1 MIYDDSAFLPGI
13 ILSFCNSFPATLRYL
28 ADAKFWCKYK
38 YDQRPCKE
46 L

>member
-13 ILSFCNSFPATLRYL
+13 ILSLYNSFPATLRYM
-28 ADAKFWCKYK
+28 AAAEFWCKYI
-38 YDQRPCKE
+38 YDKGPCKE